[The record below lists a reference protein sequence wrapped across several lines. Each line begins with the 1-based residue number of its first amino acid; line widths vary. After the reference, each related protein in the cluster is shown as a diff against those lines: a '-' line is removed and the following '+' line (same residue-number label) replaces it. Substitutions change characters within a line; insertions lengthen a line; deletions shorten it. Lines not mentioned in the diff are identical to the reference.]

1 MCLALPVLS
10 SSSVRILAWL
20 VVSLCTVVS
29 MALGC
34 AFVGSAQLLVV
45 FNSVVVLGFWLRQST
60 SVGCLTLALSLA
72 FGYVNLP
79 VLIGSRCCS
88 ALVFWLL
95 GFGFGLSAWRLLAFG
110 YVNLPV
116 SIGSQYCS
124 ALVFWLLGFGFGLSA
139 WRLLAFGYVNL
150 PVSIGSQYCSALV
163 FWLLGFGF
171 GLSAWLSK
179 ALRQRAATTLRGRIE
194 VASKA
199 LRRCF
204 DDASKMHR
212 RPFDDNSTARCALT
226 TTHRRL

>member
-1 MCLALPVLS
+1 MLSSGLSSRRNNHNHTKITLTPMCLALPVLS

-60 SVGCLTLALSLA
+60 SVECLTLALS
-72 FGYVNLP
+72 
-79 VLIGSRCCS
+79 
-88 ALVFWLL
+88 
-95 GFGFGLSAWRLLAFG
+95 
-110 YVNLPV
+110 
-116 SIGSQYCS
+116 
-124 ALVFWLLGFGFGLSA
+124 
-139 WRLLAFGYVNL
+139 LAFGYVNL

-179 ALRQRAATTLRGRIE
+179 ALRQRAATTLRGRIVGFE
-194 VASKA
+194 GASTT
-199 LRRCF
+199 LRRCIVGP
-204 DDASKMHR
+204 SMTIR
-212 RPFDDNSTARCALT
+212 RHAVL
-226 TTHRRL
+226 